1 MVGAADV
8 VGVGLA
14 SVAIPAFGLIAGAS
28 KHRSKPGVR
37 GFVVAVVGIGCWSL
51 ASGLRAL
58 VGDPGVQFV
67 SVVGQ
72 LTAVNVTILGWAL
85 LVAEFVRRRRIGLW
99 SKPVAAVLVIPACT
113 VALAVTSPWHHLVYT
128 SGSVVTAAGFR
139 QFGLGPWYPIH
150 VVYVLSLSIGAAVV
164 LFRELPGSSGFHR
177 RQVTLLFLGWLV
189 GTLGAFDFFLKNVW
203 PWPFPPYVDVTPVG
217 FLVGSAVWGL
227 ALFRHDLFELVPIGR
242 RTAVE
247 TMPDA
252 VLTADVEGRIVD
264 ANPAA
269 RSLLASD
276 PIRKRV
282 SAVFADYP
290 GLLEHYRDC
299 EERTTDVQILDDGTV
314 RHFSATTTPIVER
327 GQQTGT
333 VIVLRDVSAL
343 KRREQELDRHRQVYN
358 RIVRHNLRN
367 ELTVI
372 RGNAE
377 EIARR
382 GDGQLT
388 EFADTI
394 RDRSNELIETSEK
407 ARRIM
412 RIIEADSHQLT
423 VESRTLVDG
432 IAAEMREQYPSASIE
447 TSGPAKAWVSAHE
460 DLEVAV
466 ENLVENAVV
475 HNEGAPTVEISIE
488 KTGETVEIAVTDDGP
503 GIPDSEIAVLD
514 RLTETALEH
523 SSGAGLW
530 LVNWIVTKSDGDLDF
545 AVTDRG
551 TTVTVTL
558 QAATVRGDDVT
569 ESRELAH

>member
-1 MVGAADV
+1 M

-14 SVAIPAFGLIAGAS
+14 SVAIPAFGLIAVAS
-28 KHRSKPGVR
+28 RYRGKPGVR

-51 ASGLRAL
+51 ATGLRAL
-58 VGDPGVQFV
+58 VGDPWLQFG
-67 SVVGQ
+67 SAVGQ
-72 LTAVNVTILGWAL
+72 LTAANVTILGWAL
-85 LVAEFVRRRRIGLW
+85 LVAEFDRRRRIGLW
-99 SKPVAAVLVIPACT
+99 SKPVAAALVIPTCT

-128 SGSVVTAAGFR
+128 SGTVVTASGFR

-150 VVYVLSLSIGAAVV
+150 VVYVLTLSIGAAVV

-189 GTLGAFDFFLKNVW
+189 GTLGTFDFFLKYFG

-227 ALFRHDLFELVPIGR
+227 ALFRHDLFELVPVGR
-242 RTAVE
+242 QTAVE

-276 PIRKRV
+276 PIRKPV
-282 SAVFADYP
+282 SVVFADYP

-327 GQQTGT
+327 GHRTGT

-372 RGNAE
+372 RGNAQ

-382 GDGQLT
+382 SDGRMT
-388 EFADTI
+388 EFAETI
-394 RDRSNELIETSEK
+394 RDRSDELIETSEK

-412 RIIEADSHQLT
+412 RIIEADSYLLT
-423 VESRTLVDG
+423 VEARTLVDS

-447 TSGPAKAWVSAHE
+447 TSGPAEAWVSAHE

-466 ENLVENAVV
+466 RNLVENAVV
-475 HNEGAPTVEISIE
+475 HNEGTPNVEI
-488 KTGETVEIAVTDDGP
+488 TVAQADETVEITVADDGP
-503 GIPDSEIAVLD
+503 GIPDNEITVLD

-523 SSGAGLW
+523 SNGAGLW

-551 TTVTVTL
+551 TTATVTV
-558 QAATVRGDDVT
+558 QAATVRGEDVT
-569 ESRELAH
+569 DPREMAH